1 VLGPPSDVGP
11 STAALLKAAEERGI
25 PCSRLNGHCLI
36 RLGYGRFQKRI
47 QATLTSET
55 RQIAVDLAS
64 DKEKTNLLLRD
75 AGLPVPRQRKA
86 YGVREAVR
94 AAEQI
99 GYPVVVKPLN
109 SNHGQGISIKLT
121 TPEQVEAAFERAREY
136 SEAVLVEGY
145 IAGADYRM
153 LVVNGQLVAAARR
166 VPAHVV
172 GDGVHSIDE
181 LVEQVNQDPRR
192 GVGHGNVLTRIEID
206 EMAERLLA
214 DQGYRRE
221 TVLHRGV
228 TVCLRAT
235 ANLSTGGT
243 AIDVTDSVDPD
254 NRDMAI
260 RAIRAIGLD
269 VAGVDFITTD
279 IRASYRE
286 TGGAMCEV
294 NACPGLR
301 MHLAPSEGLPRD
313 VAGPIIDMLFPPGA
327 PPRRFPSQVLQGPM
341 ARRLRP
347 ACWPTS

>member
-1 VLGPPSDVGP
+1 
-11 STAALLKAAEERGI
+11 
-25 PCSRLNGHCLI
+25 
-36 RLGYGRFQKRI
+36 
-47 QATLTSET
+47 
-55 RQIAVDLAS
+55 
-64 DKEKTNLLLRD
+64 
-75 AGLPVPRQRKA
+75 
-86 YGVREAVR
+86 
-94 AAEQI
+94 
-99 GYPVVVKPLN
+99 
-109 SNHGQGISIKLT
+109 
-121 TPEQVEAAFERAREY
+121 
-136 SEAVLVEGY
+136 
-145 IAGADYRM
+145 
-153 LVVNGQLVAAARR
+153 
-166 VPAHVV
+166 
-172 GDGVHSIDE
+172 
-181 LVEQVNQDPRR
+181 
-192 GVGHGNVLTRIEID
+192 VLTRIEID

-327 PPRRFPSQVLQGPM
+327 PTTIPIASITGTNGKTT
-341 ARRLRP
+341 
-347 ACWPTS
+347 TSRMLAHVMKLAGYTVGLGTTDGVYIDGGLTVKGDMTGVASS